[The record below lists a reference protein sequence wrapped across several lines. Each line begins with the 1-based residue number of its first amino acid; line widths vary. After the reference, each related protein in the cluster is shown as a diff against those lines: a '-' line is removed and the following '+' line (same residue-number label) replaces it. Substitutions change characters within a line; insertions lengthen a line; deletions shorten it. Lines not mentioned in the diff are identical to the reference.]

1 MTDTRER
8 ARNDNPMK
16 IFGMI
21 IPSLPSIL
29 FRCSGEYL
37 RFRSKARKG
46 GYLFQNKLIDQGVD
60 RNTAE
65 RLTEIY
71 LDGSNFFKYL
81 FAIRPSNRLN
91 K

>member
-1 MTDTRER
+1 MTNTREG

-21 IPSLPSIL
+21 IPMIPSIL

-46 GYLFQNKLIDQGVD
+46 GYFFRNKLIDQGVD
-60 RNTAE
+60 TITAE

-81 FAIRPSNRLN
+81 FALRRLDKSN